1 MNNREI
7 PCDLQRNRSLPL
19 SMECQGHP
27 IASARRSSSSMSRDR
42 KSYIRRNPDPWA
54 VQPRPRVRDMA
65 AEGAA
70 MPNAECPCQI
80 CGARS
85 VKERGMGDGMT
96 DEAHCMWQCENE

>member
-1 MNNREI
+1 
-7 PCDLQRNRSLPL
+7 
-19 SMECQGHP
+19 
-27 IASARRSSSSMSRDR
+27 
-42 KSYIRRNPDPWA
+42 
-54 VQPRPRVRDMA
+54 MA